1 MILETKEDFEKA
13 IIAEKKIKQKVI
25 FYTEEDSELSP
36 IVVDSEKPKIG
47 DLYKGGIYI
56 GSYNGKDV
64 VMALKDEEDD
74 RVINYKIDFDADD
87 QQEAV
92 EYLDC
97 RAPKDHYFIAIETPV
112 THFYSEKSTT
122 PCWSWGYTRTTW
134 IFVDSL
140 AEIDKYRQMVGK
152 MADETLTEEDF

>member
-1 MILETKEDFEKA
+1 MTNYETKLTG
-13 IIAEKKIKQKVI
+13 IIATNDLNILHETA
-25 FYTEEDSELSP
+25 FYNDYIDDDNLEDLL
-36 IVVDSEKPKIG
+36 D
-47 DLYKGGIYI
+47 
-56 GSYNGKDV
+56 
-64 VMALKDEEDD
+64 ALEDD

>member
-1 MILETKEDFEKA
+1 MTEYQTKLTG
-13 IIAEKKIKQKVI
+13 IIATNDLNILHETA
-25 FYTEEDSELSP
+25 FYNDYIDDDNLEDLL
-36 IVVDSEKPKIG
+36 D
-47 DLYKGGIYI
+47 
-56 GSYNGKDV
+56 
-64 VMALKDEEDD
+64 ALEDD

>member
-1 MILETKEDFEKA
+1 MTTYETKLVG
-13 IIAEKKIKQKVI
+13 IIATNDLSILHETAFHDDYIDDDNL
-25 FYTEEDSELSP
+25 ESLLDALDNDS
-36 IVVDSEKPKIG
+36 
-47 DLYKGGIYI
+47 
-56 GSYNGKDV
+56 
-64 VMALKDEEDD
+64 
-74 RVINYKIDFDADD
+74 VINYKADFDADD